1 MFDISARRNDK
12 PHTENRDQLRYG
24 GMWSV
29 EDGMSRSQ
37 LPPIYASFSIDS
49 DSGTRRGVD

>member
-1 MFDISARRNDK
+1 MFDISARSNDK
-12 PHTENRDQLRYG
+12 PHTENCDQLRYG